1 MHTMGANNINILKKT
16 TFELEINENVI
27 WDVINNSEQKFQVRG
42 GSPLILTPL
51 SAVLLHSITEFKH

>member
-1 MHTMGANNINILKKT
+1 MHAMGANNINILKK
-16 TFELEINENVI
+16 NENMI
-27 WDVINNSEQKFQVRG
+27 LDIINISEQKFQVRG

>member
-1 MHTMGANNINILKKT
+1 MRVS
-16 TFELEINENVI
+16 TFEFEINENVI

-51 SAVLLHSITEFKH
+51 SAVLLYSITEFKH